1 MSNLTAAAS
10 EIRKISKAFAGLA
23 ELGSAIDAA
32 LQAETAVTL
41 VEKQLAELNKKIAK
55 AQAQHEVDEAAFAKH
70 YADLQKNAFNAEEEA
85 KNELAKI
92 KADGAEALKKAK
104 DKLAD
109 IKEATDSAVK
119 AYENKTATSEKLL
132 KEKEEAVAVADKKL
146 SDINAAIA
154 AIAGR

>member
-23 ELGSAIDAA
+23 ELGSAIDSA

-55 AQAQHEVDEAAFAKH
+55 VQAQHDVDEAAFAKH
-70 YADLQKNAFNAEEEA
+70 YADLQKNALNAEDAA
-85 KNELAKI
+85 KDELAKI

-119 AYENKTATSEKLL
+119 AYENKTATAEKLL

>member
-23 ELGSAIDAA
+23 ELGAAIDAA

-70 YADLQKNAFNAEEEA
+70 YADLQKNAFNAEEA
-85 KNELAKI
+85 SKDELAKI

-119 AYENKTATSEKLL
+119 AYENKTATAEKLL
-132 KEKEEAVAVADKKL
+132 KEKEEAIAVADKKL

>member
-23 ELGSAIDAA
+23 ELGAAIDAA

-41 VEKQLAELNKKIAK
+41 VEKQLAALNKQIAK
-55 AQAQHEVDEAAFAKH
+55 AQAQHEADEVVFAKH
-70 YADLQKNAFNAEEEA
+70 YADLQKNAADAEEAA
-85 KNELAKI
+85 KNELSKI
-92 KADGAEALKKAK
+92 KADGADVLKKAK

-109 IKEATDSAVK
+109 IKEATELAEK
-119 AYENKTATSEKLL
+119 AYANKTADADRML
-132 KEKEEAVAVADKKL
+132 KEKESAIVVADKKL

>member
-41 VEKQLAELNKKIAK
+41 VEKQLDELNKKIAK
-55 AQAQHEVDEAAFAKH
+55 AQAQHEVDETAFAKH

-109 IKEATDSAVK
+109 IKEATDAAVK
-119 AYENKTATSEKLL
+119 AYENKTSAAEKLL
-132 KEKEEAVAVADKKL
+132 KEKEDAVAVADKKL

>member
-1 MSNLTAAAS
+1 MSNLLAAAS

-23 ELGSAIDAA
+23 ELGAAIDAA
-32 LQAETAVTL
+32 LRAEMAVTL
-41 VEKQLAELNKKIAK
+41 AEKQLDELNKKIAK
-55 AQAQHEVDEAAFAKH
+55 AQAQHEVDETAFAKH
-70 YADLQKNAFNAEEEA
+70 YADLQKNAFNAEEDA

-109 IKEATDSAVK
+109 IKEATDAAVK
-119 AYENKTATSEKLL
+119 AYENKTSAAEKLL
-132 KEKEEAVAVADKKL
+132 KEKEDAVAVADKKL

>member
-70 YADLQKNAFNAEEEA
+70 YADLQKNAFNAEEAA
-85 KNELAKI
+85 KDELAKI
-92 KADGAEALKKAK
+92 KADGADALKKAK

-119 AYENKTATSEKLL
+119 AYENKTATAEKLL